1 MWQEG
6 GAKPEVGAAVCGR
19 VLDVSKADGI
29 VDLSLAAALL
39 PPAGGKK
46 KEPKGDKWKVGRA
59 SFSSISIMHA
69 LSHAGLL
76 PPAGGK
82 KKEGDKWK
90 VRFIGRSVLAA
101 RLLF

>member
-1 MWQEG
+1 MQPIFLTVMMLCQSANAAQCVWQEG
-6 GAKPEVGAAVCGR
+6 GDKPEVGAAVSGR

-59 SFSSISIMHA
+59 SFSAYACLI
-69 LSHAGLL
+69 
-76 PPAGGK
+76 
-82 KKEGDKWK
+82 
-90 VRFIGRSVLAA
+90 
-101 RLLF
+101 